1 MSIATEVLSL
11 RRNQFSSVQALLSA
25 MEWERAARN
34 DEHMLSRGF
43 AVSEAADQVLLNVA
57 AHAADALSEPPRNRK
72 IRGVGLSFWRKRRR
86 QDPGELRQ
94 RRLFA

>member
-11 RRNQFSSVQALLSA
+11 RRNQFSSVQTLLSA
-25 MEWERAARN
+25 MEWEKAAQN
-34 DEHMLSRGF
+34 GEHALSRGF

-57 AHAADALSEPPRNRK
+57 AHAADALSEPPRNRQT
-72 IRGVGLSFWRKRRR
+72 RRVVLSFWRKRHR
-86 QDPGELRQ
+86 QDPGELHQ